1 MANPK
6 PIRVPVSAFRSYNKR
21 MRAKILRPLFDD
33 FARGLRQAQSISQ
46 AYSSLS
52 VVSLT
57 QAQWD
62 EAIAA
67 GVDQHAE
74 AVEQFHR
81 RKFIR
86 SFRSALGVNV
96 SDIIDEGIAE
106 WLTNYRR
113 ENIALIKT
121 IPERAHDGL
130 FNAMSKQFA
139 QRPFDQKELMEL
151 LNTQYQSSGYNL
163 RRLTRDQTNK
173 AIGQLT
179 EVRQKNAGVRKYI
192 WRTSGDERVREAHN
206 SLGGTMQRWDRAPST
221 GHPGIAIQCRCSAE
235 AVIDDEAIQAA
246 KTQQRTT
253 KAARAVTKQRTPRT
267 LPFGRLAAF
276 KGRSPGLDN
285 GVARTA
291 FDAKHPAFDLDP
303 DLVRQLHFD
312 HPKFAALDTYSD
324 EAQEIIGDAYTRKN
338 LNNFLIDLD
347 MNFIDALNPT
357 MQRHADELTA
367 AMKQFEP
374 DDLPLL
380 FHSTGTYGDDLVEGA
395 LVKLEGFSTASPN
408 PTSIGGSDGRIFE
421 IHAPNGVKA
430 IMSPSEASFILDRN
444 QVARVKAVYNDVD
457 VPNVGKVKQYAV
469 VELEAPGV
477 KASPFDEVPFK
488 TKNDL
493 PAFVAIEDGFTP
505 PRPDSPLRR
514 RPRVDLDNMPDETG
528 RLSPEIDVSSPSD
541 WGDDLKW
548 KQRDP
553 DYWVEDFQQ
562 QDVYRAE
569 FFGSTR
575 SDRQVL
581 SQRQAQLIVDD
592 IAHSAGIEPY
602 KVMMLDRADRAQAH
616 EALKAELIKRGSD
629 EGAASHQAAKGLT
642 GKAMG
647 VTYDN
652 TRIIVLW
659 DSPTIQGMGYIK
671 DTVLH
676 EAAHMVA
683 EQARRLDEVVIN
695 AAKLRGQT
703 IPSRVAQRFDEGA
716 CGHGTVFA
724 DTVTDV
730 RQLWAKRNRDDLN
743 QIWREWKVQSSDV
756 RPPGFQPKQITP
768 IYKVP
773 TDRRP
778 RGSTF
783 RVDQPRGP
791 PPQALRT
798 GAPTPSRVLEA
809 RVPEPPPLQASAYR
823 ANAPS
828 GIRADGVSTGV
839 DPRADAFENL
849 RRIDAGDNSG
859 AVLDPLRRTHF
870 NLDGFVSKADE
881 PAGLKSYRR
890 SSVYE
895 KFNKRAREGKLSDA
909 DKAME
914 QDMLSVTKKFTDE
927 DAPLLYRGAIDNSS
941 YNEGGIYT
949 FDSWTSTST
958 EPYVSS
964 IFVEGKARRGATSKF
979 FEIHGGEG
987 MRGIVYN
994 QDEMEVLLQRG
1005 TKFRVEKVHK
1015 NVKIDGLDRGPG
1027 IAQEVNE
1034 YIVVRILD
1042 DTPAT
1047 ARPVPAPKPTPKSTP
1062 APAPVPEPTPVPV
1075 TAGADPDADRIQGM
1089 IDEWASLVA
1098 ARDVQGAT
1106 QAKSGLRKAVSELS
1120 ATATNAEDAKR
1131 FTRMRNSLSKLKPM
1145 DGPTARIR
1153 SNLTDIQNRPG
1164 RTRATPTPTPEPA
1177 PTPTPAPKPKPPVQE
1192 PPPTP
1197 PIPVTA
1203 GADPDADRLLGMIDD
1218 WALYVNERDVQGAT
1232 QAHKELRKVLNE
1244 LSTAAT
1250 NVEDSKRFNRMRNSL
1265 VNADPMEGPTAR
1277 ISKAFTDIQN
1287 RPGRPRAT
1295 PAPQP
1300 QAEQLQYDQERMQ
1313 GLLDEWANAK
1323 AAGGNPGIAKAAKEE
1338 VRQEIR
1344 KFTLNPELH
1353 ISTDLRNA
1361 LGDLRIALNHQ
1372 RATSPDFVDVRK
1384 AMKRLQQVAPQPRV
1398 TPPAPLRPKPVTP
1411 TQTHASSKTKTLKLK
1426 QLLDDWGNTTG
1437 DARSATR
1444 RRAVV
1449 KEIRRIAERET
1460 LSERERAALARLWDN
1475 AMAANSAAGP
1485 NKRMLD
1491 NFEEFARIRAET
1503 FADEADIAATVVATN
1518 RELPAFVPLEE
1529 GFTPPRPES
1538 PFRRRPTVDP
1548 TTFEYTSEYATI
1560 RGSTRLRDPEVFYYR
1575 KPKWKRRTKTNTYKD
1590 FQQMEYYAAESF
1602 GVFGDE
1608 TLGDI
1613 TAIQAWRAKKG
1624 RSPIRLDLTDAEAR
1638 RLPRKEPT
1646 LNIEQ
1651 IAEVSNDMARSA
1663 GIQPYTLAIMD
1674 RANPQELLDQL
1685 QPILEARVGKNDA
1698 RFVLDELLEHS
1709 KKETGA
1715 LTYEDPQLIVF
1726 IADESGFGLTLK
1738 TVIHEAAHMVVSETR
1753 RLDEAILQA
1762 ARQAGDEIPAEVAR
1776 RWDDAT
1782 PNHGVTFVDTVT
1794 DAFAMWG
1801 GKNRDEI
1808 VENWDTWKIQSSDT
1822 PAPRTKAETLTPL
1835 PGTPRF
1841 QPRGPDRAPRAE
1853 QS

>member
-57 QAQWD
+57 RAQWD

-96 SDIIDEGIAE
+96 ADIIDEGIAE

-113 ENIALIKT
+113 ANIALIKT

-246 KTQQRTT
+246 KTEQRTT

-380 FHSTGTYGDDLVEGA
+380 FQTTGTYGEDLVEGA
-395 LVKLEGFSTASPN
+395 LVKLDGFPTVSPN
-408 PTSIGGSDGRIFE
+408 PTGIGGRDGRLLE

-695 AAKLRGQT
+695 AAKLRGQK

-743 QIWREWKVQSSDV
+743 QIWRDWKVQSSDV

-768 IYKVP
+768 INKVL

-778 RGSTF
+778 RGATF
-783 RVDQPRGP
+783 RVDQPRGPPTSSRVSEARAPKPKPTPKNDTPSGFATDSNFDADHISFRLYDETGDGAKDFDAYHVALADIVSTHRNRANFVPDADLPQGAREYIGEGYRKFNERARKGKLTAKDRSMESGLLSVTHELGDDAVPLYRGMRTNEIYEEGKDYVFDAWTSTATSPVHSQKFLAAKPGRRGRNATMFEIHTTSQTRGAVFNQHEFEVLLQRGTKFRVQKVHKDVRVKMPQTRRGVTTQNSVDIDQYVVVQIIDDATPPRQVVSSSKPKPAAKPAPKPAPKPAAAPTESLNDLVDAWAAAAASGSNRNASRAKLKLRMHLKKLSEAATDTAEKARIEELRKIAGAADHLSP

-809 RVPEPPPLQASAYR
+809 RVPEPPPTA
-823 ANAPS
+823 
-828 GIRADGVSTGV
+828 
-839 DPRADAFENL
+839 
-849 RRIDAGDNSG
+849 
-859 AVLDPLRRTHF
+859 
-870 NLDGFVSKADE
+870 
-881 PAGLKSYRR
+881 
-890 SSVYE
+890 
-895 KFNKRAREGKLSDA
+895 
-909 DKAME
+909 
-914 QDMLSVTKKFTDE
+914 
-927 DAPLLYRGAIDNSS
+927 
-941 YNEGGIYT
+941 
-949 FDSWTSTST
+949 
-958 EPYVSS
+958 
-964 IFVEGKARRGATSKF
+964 
-979 FEIHGGEG
+979 
-987 MRGIVYN
+987 
-994 QDEMEVLLQRG
+994 
-1005 TKFRVEKVHK
+1005 
-1015 NVKIDGLDRGPG
+1015 
-1027 IAQEVNE
+1027 
-1034 YIVVRILD
+1034 
-1042 DTPAT
+1042 TPAT
-1047 ARPVPAPKPTPKSTP
+1047 KVKPTPTGTP
-1062 APAPVPEPTPVPV
+1062 DNLATL
-1075 TAGADPDADRIQGM
+1075 
-1089 IDEWASLVA
+1089 IDDWDNIAVSGNAQA
-1098 ARDVQGAT
+1098 ARDARQFVIDEVRWR
-1106 QAKSGLRKAVSELS
+1106 AKLS
-1120 ATATNAEDAKR
+1120 ITTAKERTALNRLLETLDQTSA
-1131 FTRMRNSLSKLKPM
+1131 M
-1145 DGPTARIR
+1145 DGTTKRIR
-1153 SNLTDIQNRPG
+1153 SQLDDILSARS
-1164 RTRATPTPTPEPA
+1164 
-1177 PTPTPAPKPKPPVQE
+1177 PTPAPKPAPALAPAPPVAA
-1192 PPPTP
+1192 
-1197 PIPVTA
+1197 IP
-1203 GADPDADRLLGMIDD
+1203 DD
-1218 WALYVNERDVQGAT
+1218 EAMAQLAT
-1232 QAHKELRKVLNE
+1232 LA
-1244 LSTAAT
+1244 
-1250 NVEDSKRFNRMRNSL
+1250 
-1265 VNADPMEGPTAR
+1265 
-1277 ISKAFTDIQN
+1277 
-1287 RPGRPRAT
+1287 
-1295 PAPQP
+1295 
-1300 QAEQLQYDQERMQ
+1300 
-1313 GLLDEWANAK
+1313 DEWAAV
-1323 AAGGNPGIAKAAKEE
+1323 AATGNEAQANTA
-1338 VRQEIR
+1338 RR
-1344 KFTLNPELH
+1344 
-1353 ISTDLRNA
+1353 A
-1361 LGDLRIALNHQ
+1361 LLSA
-1372 RATSPDFVDVRK
+1372 
-1384 AMKRLQQVAPQPRV
+1384 V
-1398 TPPAPLRPKPVTP
+1398 T
-1411 TQTHASSKTKTLKLK
+1411 
-1426 QLLDDWGNTTG
+1426 
-1437 DARSATR
+1437 ATR
-1444 RRAVV
+1444 RTISNPDELKLINRLRNNVIAKPLDV
-1449 KEIRRIAERET
+1449 KP
-1460 LSERERAALARLWDN
+1460 ARLRKN
-1475 AMAANSAAGP
+1475 
-1485 NKRMLD
+1485 L
-1491 NFEEFARIRAET
+1491 
-1503 FADEADIAATVVATN
+1503 EALTA
-1518 RELPAFVPLEE
+1518 
-1529 GFTPPRPES
+1529 
-1538 PFRRRPTVDP
+1538 FRR
-1548 TTFEYTSEYATI
+1548 
-1560 RGSTRLRDPEVFYYR
+1560 
-1575 KPKWKRRTKTNTYKD
+1575 
-1590 FQQMEYYAAESF
+1590 Q
-1602 GVFGDE
+1602 
-1608 TLGDI
+1608 
-1613 TAIQAWRAKKG
+1613 
-1624 RSPIRLDLTDAEAR
+1624 
-1638 RLPRKEPT
+1638 
-1646 LNIEQ
+1646 
-1651 IAEVSNDMARSA
+1651 
-1663 GIQPYTLAIMD
+1663 
-1674 RANPQELLDQL
+1674 
-1685 QPILEARVGKNDA
+1685 
-1698 RFVLDELLEHS
+1698 
-1709 KKETGA
+1709 
-1715 LTYEDPQLIVF
+1715 
-1726 IADESGFGLTLK
+1726 
-1738 TVIHEAAHMVVSETR
+1738 
-1753 RLDEAILQA
+1753 
-1762 ARQAGDEIPAEVAR
+1762 
-1776 RWDDAT
+1776 
-1782 PNHGVTFVDTVT
+1782 
-1794 DAFAMWG
+1794 
-1801 GKNRDEI
+1801 
-1808 VENWDTWKIQSSDT
+1808 
-1822 PAPRTKAETLTPL
+1822 
-1835 PGTPRF
+1835 
-1841 QPRGPDRAPRAE
+1841 RAPTP
-1853 QS
+1853 

>member
-57 QAQWD
+57 RAQWD

-96 SDIIDEGIAE
+96 ADIIDEGIAE

-113 ENIALIKT
+113 ANIALIKT

-380 FHSTGTYGDDLVEGA
+380 FHSTGTYGEDLVEGA
-395 LVKLEGFSTASPN
+395 LVKLDGFPTASPN
-408 PTSIGGSDGRIFE
+408 PTGIGGRDGRLLE

-528 RLSPEIDVSSPSD
+528 RLSPEIDVASPSD

-562 QDVYRAE
+562 QDLYRAE
-569 FFGSTR
+569 FFGSAR
-575 SDRQVL
+575 DRQVL

-602 KVMMLDRADRAQAH
+602 KVLMIDRADGAQAR
-616 EALKAELIKRGSD
+616 EALKAELIRRGSS
-629 EGAASHQAAKGLT
+629 EGSAGHLAASGLR

-647 VTYDN
+647 VTYDD
-652 TRIIVLW
+652 TRTIILW
-659 DSPTIQGMGYIK
+659 DSPTIQGLGYTK

-768 IYKVP
+768 IDKVP

-778 RGSTF
+778 RGATF

-791 PPQALRT
+791 PTSSRVSEAQVPQPPKPKPTSPGAADDAAMAQLATLADEWAAVAATGNEAQANTARRALLSAVTATRRTISDPDELKLINRLRNNVIAKPLDVKPARLRKNLDELVAFRRRLAPAPKQPKPTPAPMPAKSTYHPATPSGIATDDVFDSNHKSFQIYKDTGNAHKNNVAYVDALEEIGLQHSYHKNFVDEFDLADEVFTYMEEGYSGFNLRTRT
-798 GAPTPSRVLEA
+798 GAMTAADHKIEQALLDITHDLGDEAMPLYRAMRTDNVYHEGSEYVFDAWTSTSTSPHHSRAFLRSKENRRAGKLATMFEIHTTSGTKAIVYNQMEAEVLLQRGAKFKVDKVHRDVSLNMTTGGIGLEKVDVDQYVVVTIVDDAPALAPVPTPAPTPAPKPAPAPTPTPAPKPAPAPTPPVAAIPDDDAMAQLATLADEWTAVAATGNEAQANTARRALLSAVTATRRTISDPDELKLINRLRNNVIAKPLDVKPARLRKNLEA
-809 RVPEPPPLQASAYR
+809 LTAFRRQRAPTPKPAPKPAPKPEPPLRPKPPLAPEPARVEEFRYR
-823 ANAPS
+823 DNAPS
-828 GIRADGVSTGV
+828 RTAKGFREPNSNA
-839 DPRADAFENL
+839 AAFRDTNL
-849 RRIDAGDNSG
+849 YDLELNEAIALNARQREMHQRHRFFVEQANE
-859 AVLDPLRRTHF
+859 PL
-870 NLDGFVSKADE
+870 
-881 PAGLKSYRR
+881 GLKNYKGGGGIFG
-890 SSVYE
+890 E
-895 KFNKRAREGKLSDA
+895 GFLPFNERARAGKLTDA
-909 DKAME
+909 DIATEKDLLA
-914 QDMLSVTKKFTDE
+914 VTQTFETND
-927 DAPLLYRGAIDNSS
+927 DIPLLFRGTQTSQEYKAG
-941 YNEGGIYT
+941 ELYT
-949 FDSWTSTST
+949 FDSWTSTTTNPQITASFMHRNDG
-958 EPYVSS
+958 PRVLY
-964 IFVEGKARRGATSKF
+964 
-979 FEIHGGEG
+979 EIHGAPG
-987 MRGIVYN
+987 MRGIVFN
-994 QDEMEVLLQRG
+994 DEQLEVALQRG
-1005 TKFRVEKVHK
+1005 TKFRVEKVYRDVELDSFRHW
-1015 NVKIDGLDRGPG
+1015 NDSVGEATPVHID
-1027 IAQEVNE
+1027 QYV
-1034 YIVVRILD
+1034 VVRID
-1042 DTPAT
+1042 PDIPAPIPKPKPPEPPPTPKPKPDTPTPTPTPTPPTPAPTPYAAITDTPSGIDTNGVFDSNHKAFQIHSDTGDRQANAEAFSKAIDDIRDQHRMRKHFQADVDLSNEVISYTMTSRYRSFNENARLGKLTASDLKMEEELRKAT
-1047 ARPVPAPKPTPKSTP
+1047 HKLGDDAMPVYRSLRTEQEYRVGGQYAFDSWTSTSTSPLHSYGFLRPDHTNTNKLATMFEIHTTPNTRALVFNEMETEVLLERGAKFQVLEVHRNVSAKMTVLDGTRNVDIDRYVVIQLHDDAPALVPTPTPKPTPKPKP
-1062 APAPVPEPTPVPV
+1062 AP
-1075 TAGADPDADRIQGM
+1075 
-1089 IDEWASLVA
+1089 
-1098 ARDVQGAT
+1098 
-1106 QAKSGLRKAVSELS
+1106 
-1120 ATATNAEDAKR
+1120 
-1131 FTRMRNSLSKLKPM
+1131 
-1145 DGPTARIR
+1145 
-1153 SNLTDIQNRPG
+1153 RP
-1164 RTRATPTPTPEPA
+1164 
-1177 PTPTPAPKPKPPVQE
+1177 E
-1192 PPPTP
+1192 PPPPLRTP
-1197 PIPVTA
+1197 C
-1203 GADPDADRLLGMIDD
+1203 LL
-1218 WALYVNERDVQGAT
+1218 Y
-1232 QAHKELRKVLNE
+1232 
-1244 LSTAAT
+1244 
-1250 NVEDSKRFNRMRNSL
+1250 
-1265 VNADPMEGPTAR
+1265 
-1277 ISKAFTDIQN
+1277 
-1287 RPGRPRAT
+1287 
-1295 PAPQP
+1295 
-1300 QAEQLQYDQERMQ
+1300 
-1313 GLLDEWANAK
+1313 
-1323 AAGGNPGIAKAAKEE
+1323 
-1338 VRQEIR
+1338 
-1344 KFTLNPELH
+1344 
-1353 ISTDLRNA
+1353 
-1361 LGDLRIALNHQ
+1361 
-1372 RATSPDFVDVRK
+1372 TSPS
-1384 AMKRLQQVAPQPRV
+1384 PRDRQKSRM
-1398 TPPAPLRPKPVTP
+1398 P
-1411 TQTHASSKTKTLKLK
+1411 SS
-1426 QLLDDWGNTTG
+1426 
-1437 DARSATR
+1437 A
-1444 RRAVV
+1444 
-1449 KEIRRIAERET
+1449 
-1460 LSERERAALARLWDN
+1460 
-1475 AMAANSAAGP
+1475 
-1485 NKRMLD
+1485 
-1491 NFEEFARIRAET
+1491 
-1503 FADEADIAATVVATN
+1503 
-1518 RELPAFVPLEE
+1518 
-1529 GFTPPRPES
+1529 
-1538 PFRRRPTVDP
+1538 
-1548 TTFEYTSEYATI
+1548 
-1560 RGSTRLRDPEVFYYR
+1560 
-1575 KPKWKRRTKTNTYKD
+1575 
-1590 FQQMEYYAAESF
+1590 
-1602 GVFGDE
+1602 
-1608 TLGDI
+1608 
-1613 TAIQAWRAKKG
+1613 
-1624 RSPIRLDLTDAEAR
+1624 
-1638 RLPRKEPT
+1638 
-1646 LNIEQ
+1646 
-1651 IAEVSNDMARSA
+1651 
-1663 GIQPYTLAIMD
+1663 
-1674 RANPQELLDQL
+1674 
-1685 QPILEARVGKNDA
+1685 
-1698 RFVLDELLEHS
+1698 
-1709 KKETGA
+1709 
-1715 LTYEDPQLIVF
+1715 
-1726 IADESGFGLTLK
+1726 
-1738 TVIHEAAHMVVSETR
+1738 
-1753 RLDEAILQA
+1753 
-1762 ARQAGDEIPAEVAR
+1762 
-1776 RWDDAT
+1776 
-1782 PNHGVTFVDTVT
+1782 
-1794 DAFAMWG
+1794 
-1801 GKNRDEI
+1801 
-1808 VENWDTWKIQSSDT
+1808 
-1822 PAPRTKAETLTPL
+1822 
-1835 PGTPRF
+1835 
-1841 QPRGPDRAPRAE
+1841 
-1853 QS
+1853 